1 VRSRY
6 VVREE
11 SQAHFVTSTIVDWLP
26 VFTSSARCDIVA
38 EAIDYCRKHKELKLY
53 GWVIM
58 PNHFHA
64 VVQAA
69 ELSRVTADLK
79 KFTARRLIEQLR
91 IERRERLLKIL
102 RDLRLPHKHENTYQV
117 WQEGFHPQAL
127 YSDETIRQK
136 LDYLQNNPARAGFVA
151 APEHW
156 RYSSAHERC
165 DGAILVI
172 RCDDWRQIRHE
183 ERNRVSGEDAVPK
196 QSLGTRGEK
205 GTATGKRRSLSN
217 F

>member
-11 SQAHFVTSTIVDWLP
+11 YHAHLVTSTIINWLP
-26 VFTSSARCDIVA
+26 VFTSSACCNIVA
-38 EAIDYCRKHKELKLY
+38 EAFDYCRKHKELKLY

-64 VVQAA
+64 VVQAT
-69 ELSRVTADLK
+69 ELSRVMADLK
-79 KFTARRLIEQLR
+79 KFTARRLIEQLK
-91 IERRERLLKIL
+91 IERRDWLLEILHESRLQ
-102 RDLRLPHKHENTYQV
+102 HKHGSKYQV

-127 YSDETIRQK
+127 YSDETVRQK
-136 LDYLQNNPARAGFVA
+136 LEYLQNNPVRAGFVA

-156 RYSSAHERC
+156 RYSSAHEWC
-165 DGAILVI
+165 DGAIPVI
-172 RCDDWRQIRHE
+172 GCDDWRQMRHE

-196 QSLGTRGEK
+196 QSLGTRG
-205 GTATGKRRSLSN
+205 
-217 F
+217 